1 MLPAMMER
9 MAWVEPMEPVEP
21 WHLHLDFA
29 AEALEAKKSMKSMK
43 LALL

>member
-1 MLPAMMER
+1 MWMER
-9 MAWVEPMEPVEP
+9 MAWVEPVEPVEP

-29 AEALEAKKSMKSMK
+29 AEALEAASCVK